1 MKLLCFS
8 LSSIIVKEIYSSLGA
23 LVRQNNVSDGM
34 LFPENLYFIF
44 FICLFVFCFPFCEND
59 QQNINKGLFSL
70 IAVTGGSLGYRLF
83 EKTFL

>member
-23 LVRQNNVSDGM
+23 LVRQNNVIDGM

-44 FICLFVFCFPFCEND
+44 LFILFFFPFCEND
-59 QQNINKGLFSL
+59 QQKINKGLFSL